1 MEIYFF
7 AFLILI
13 YVIFDKKTYL
23 SQIMKQKILKNA
35 VRTLQIESNAILGII
50 PQINQDFFTAAHF
63 IYDNKTRVVV
73 TGIGKSAIIARKI
86 VATFNSTGT
95 PAMFLHAADAVHGDI
110 GMIQP
115 KDVILLISKS
125 GDTPEIKLLLP
136 LLKRLNNKLIA
147 FVSNL
152 NSSLA
157 KTVDIALYIPITEE
171 AGPNNLAPSASTAA
185 QMALGDALAFSVLQ
199 MRGFTSNDF
208 AHLHPGGMLGK
219 QLYLTVKDL
228 YQNNK
233 KPMVKLDDSIQHV
246 IVEMTSKRLGATV
259 VVNEQD
265 VVSGMITDGDLRR
278 MLESNKD
285 LNTLMAK
292 DIMSQNPKQVQEE
305 TLAIKALELMKQY
318 NITQLI
324 IMKDKN
330 YVGMIH
336 LHDFLKEGF
345 H

>member
-1 MEIYFF
+1 
-7 AFLILI
+7 
-13 YVIFDKKTYL
+13 
-23 SQIMKQKILKNA
+23 MKQKILKNA

>member
-1 MEIYFF
+1 
-7 AFLILI
+7 
-13 YVIFDKKTYL
+13 
-23 SQIMKQKILKNA
+23 MKQKILKNA
-35 VRTLQIESNAILGII
+35 VRTLQIESNAILGVI
-50 PQINQDFFTAAHF
+50 PQINQDFFRAAHL
-63 IYDNKTRVVV
+63 IYDNNTRVVV

-115 KDVILLISKS
+115 NDVILLISKS

-136 LLKRLNNKLIA
+136 LLKRLNNKLIG

-157 KTVDIALYIPITEE
+157 KAVDISLHIPITEE

-185 QMALGDALAFSVLQ
+185 QMALGDALAFSVLE

-208 AHLHPGGMLGK
+208 AYLHPGGMLGK

-246 IVEMTSKRLGATV
+246 IVEMTSKRLGATAV
-259 VVNEQD
+259 LDEQD
-265 VVSGMITDGDLRR
+265 NLCGMITDGDLRR

-285 LNTLMAK
+285 FNTLVAK
-292 DIMSQNPKQVQEE
+292 DIMSQNPKQIQEE
-305 TLAIKALELMKQY
+305 TLAIKALQLMKEY

-324 IMKDKN
+324 IMRN
-330 YVGMIH
+330 TTYVGMIH